1 MGMEGLDEE
10 ILAIIRPAVWRRG
23 MAVGMLGALGILLVW
38 LALGSQ
44 EVSLGLRALF
54 LGTGAAALA
63 MAERIWRTT
72 AVTLILTERGLHD
85 SNGRELCQT
94 ENMEAVERSAFA
106 FKPSNGFAI
115 RLKHPL
121 PRAWVPGL
129 WWRFGKRLG
138 VGGVVSKHQA
148 KAMADFIAL
157 RLKPPPGF

>member
-1 MGMEGLDEE
+1 MAEDED
-10 ILAIIRPAVWRRG
+10 ILVTIRPAQWRRG
-23 MAVGMLGALGILLVW
+23 MAVGMLGALGVLLVW

-44 EVSLGLRALF
+44 EVGLGLRAMF
-54 LGTGAAALA
+54 LGTGAAALV
-63 MAERIWRTT
+63 MSERIWRTT
-72 AVTLILTERGLHD
+72 GVSLILTERGLHD
-85 SNGRELCQT
+85 SNGRELCRT
-94 ENMEAVERSAFA
+94 EDMAAVERSAFA

-115 RLKHPL
+115 RLKRPM

-157 RLKPPPGF
+157 RLNPPPGF